1 MLRRRFSLVIRSTD
15 NGSPPMRLEKIFTIS
30 VTDVN
35 EKPTAIQVS
44 RVWLVKLMICK
55 KIIIMKIPL
64 ILLAGQER
72 QNNNSNNKLSLRGV
86 LFGSVVSFVFT

>member
-1 MLRRRFSLVIRSTD
+1 
-15 NGSPPMRLEKIFTIS
+15 MRLEKIFTIS

-72 QNNNSNNKLSLRGV
+72 KNNNWEIQIGLLQLG
-86 LFGSVVSFVFT
+86 FFFDI